1 MICPYCHRHCTG
13 DDLLMQ
19 CGPRCPAIPPFPAKV
34 LRHNRCPHGR
44 LPQPRRLC
52 PACARRVPREYA
64 EGPSHTILVTGAPRS
79 GRSTWLA
86 ELLRRLSTGE
96 VAHTVPGLS
105 TRLLG
110 DHASPVLISLRRA
123 NTAPVV
129 LALHELSAEDIPPT
143 AAGVVHLVDPAH
155 LPGVRTLFGWSAEPP
170 PATPAWPPHLPVAVT
185 LSKLDLVW
193 DAVEPGSPL
202 RRPSPHATAYVEP
215 DGLDVHHEVTAWL
228 ARWGGAPPPPRHRCF
243 ALSARSAGY
252 RVADPL
258 LWLLATF
265 GAYGVARS

>member
-1 MICPYCHRHCTG
+1 M
-13 DDLLMQ
+13 
-19 CGPRCPAIPPFPAKV
+19 
-34 LRHNRCPHGR
+34 
-44 LPQPRRLC
+44 
-52 PACARRVPREYA
+52 PREYA
-64 EGPSHTILVTGAPRS
+64 EGPSHTILVTGTPRS
-79 GRSTWLA
+79 GKSTWLA
-86 ELLRRLSTGE
+86 ELLHQLSTGE

-123 NTAPVV
+123 NATPVV
-129 LALHELSAEDIPPT
+129 LALHELSTEDLPPT

-170 PATPAWPPHLPVAVT
+170 PVTPAWPPRLPVAVA
-185 LSKLDLVW
+185 LSKLDLVQ
-193 DAVEPGSPL
+193 DAVEHGSPL
-202 RRPSPHATAYVEP
+202 RRPSPHAHAYVEP

-228 ARWGGAPPPPRHRCF
+228 ARWGGAALPPRHRCF

-258 LWLLATF
+258 LWLLTTF
-265 GAYGVARS
+265 GAYGVAGS